1 MAKKIMIDAGHYG
14 KYNKGVISGYYE
26 SDMTWELHN
35 YLKTELESY
44 GFEVGVT
51 RTDKNKDLEVSQRG
65 LKSKGYDLFLS
76 LHSNAASGQSAD
88 YVALYHL
95 AKDNTTKVDEV
106 SKAVAEKLAP
116 VVASVMG
123 TKQKYQVLTRSV
135 DFDRDKD
142 GYLNDNYY
150 GVLHGADLAN
160 TAGII
165 IEHSFHTNPTA
176 CKWLMNSSNLKKLA
190 VAEAKVLADYYGMKK
205 QTTNTSTNTS
215 TTNTNKTKYYV
226 QSGAYS
232 TKSDAEKQ
240 IAKLKKAGF
249 NAYLVKAG
257 GMYKVRVGAYYDKT
271 YANAMLTKVKA
282 AGFAAFITSQGGTT
296 VVTSSS
302 VNNELKVGDKVKL
315 KSNAYVYGTK
325 TKFASFVYNST
336 LYIRQINGDKVVIST
351 QKTGAVTGTVT
362 KNDLIKI

>member
-1 MAKKIMIDAGHYG
+1 MGIKICLDAGHYG
-14 KYNKGVISGYYE
+14 KYNAGVVSGYYE

-35 YLKTELESY
+35 YLKAELESY

-95 AKDNTTKVDEV
+95 VEDNTTKVDEV

-116 VVASVMG
+116 VIANVMG
-123 TKQKYQVLTRSV
+123 TKQKYQVLTRPV

-165 IEHSFHTNPTA
+165 IEHSFHTNPAA

-190 VAEAKVLADYYGMKK
+190 AEEAKVLADYYGLKK
-205 QTTNTSTNTS
+205 TVTNA
-215 TTNTNKTKYYV
+215 NTNKTIYRIQV
-226 QSGAYS
+226 GAYS
-232 TKSDAEKQ
+232 VKSNADAM
-240 IAKLKKAGF
+240 LKKI
-249 NAYLVKAG
+249 
-257 GMYKVRVGAYYDKT
+257 
-271 YANAMLTKVKA
+271 KA
-282 AGFAAFITSQGGTT
+282 AGFTDAFITE
-296 VVTSSS
+296 
-302 VNNELKVGDKVKL
+302 VNK
-315 KSNAYVYGTK
+315 
-325 TKFASFVYNST
+325 
-336 LYIRQINGDKVVIST
+336 
-351 QKTGAVTGTVT
+351 
-362 KNDLIKI
+362 

>member
-1 MAKKIMIDAGHYG
+1 MAKKIMLDAGHFG
-14 KYNKGVISGYYE
+14 KYNKGVVSGYYE
-26 SDMTWELHN
+26 SNMAWELHN
-35 YLKTELESY
+35 YLKAELESY

-106 SKAVAEKLAP
+106 SKVVAEKLAP
-116 VVASVMG
+116 VIASVMG

-135 DFDRDKD
+135 DFERDKD

-176 CKWLMNSSNLKKLA
+176 CKWLMSSSNLKKLA
-190 VAEAKVLADYYGMKK
+190 VAEAKVIADYYGMKK
-205 QTTNTSTNTS
+205 KETTSTNTS
-215 TTNTNKTKYYV
+215 TTNTNKTTYYV
-226 QSGAYS
+226 QAGAYS
-232 TKSDAEKQ
+232 KKSDAENQ
-240 IAKLKKAGF
+240 IAKLKKVGF
-249 NAYLVKAG
+249 SAYLVKADG
-257 GMYKVRVGAYYDKT
+257 LYKVRVGAFNDKT
-271 YANAMLTKVKA
+271 YANAMLTKVKS
-282 AGFAAFITSQGGTT
+282 AGFNAFITTQGGIT
-296 VVTSSS
+296 VTTSS
-302 VNNELKVGDKVKL
+302 NANTALKVGDKVKL

-336 LYIRQINGDKVVIST
+336 LYVRLIDGDKIVIST
-351 QKTGAVTGTVT
+351 QKTGAITGTVAKGDLT
-362 KNDLIKI
+362 KI